1 MFEYIEG
8 KIAKK
13 EPTNAIID
21 VNGVGYQIHIP
32 VTTFES
38 LPEINEKARLL
49 IYFHVREDIQ
59 RLYGFYTEEERKLF
73 IMLTG
78 ISGIGPKT
86 AITMLSGASPSEF
99 KNRIITQNVKALTTI
114 PGIGKKTAKRI
125 IMELNEKI
133 DEIPEDSKG
142 EFVTTKSF
150 QTTSVNNTAID
161 ALMELGYNQTKAKRA
176 VSRAINKLGKEA
188 TVQDYIKYALSNM

>member
-13 EPTNAIID
+13 EPTSAIID

-32 VTTFES
+32 VTTYES
-38 LPEINEKARLL
+38 LPEINEKAKLL
-49 IYFHVREDIQ
+49 IYFHVREDTQ
-59 RLYGFYTEEERKLF
+59 RLYGFFTEEERKLF

-133 DEIPEDSKG
+133 DEIPEDAKE
-142 EFVTTKSF
+142 EFVSTSSF
-150 QTTSVNNTAID
+150 QTTSVNTTAID

-188 TVQDYIKYALSNM
+188 SVQDYIKYALSNM

>member
-13 EPTNAIID
+13 EPTSAIID

-32 VTTFES
+32 VTTYES

-49 IYFHVREDIQ
+49 IYFHVREDTQ
-59 RLYGFYTEEERKLF
+59 KLYGFFTEEERKLF

-133 DEIPEDSKG
+133 DEIPEDAKE
-142 EFVTTKSF
+142 EFVSTSSF
-150 QTTSVNNTAID
+150 QTTSVNTTAID